1 MSAAYENFQS
11 FALPY
16 WTGTTQAATGATTL
30 VSAPGAGLRIAVDG
44 LRVVITTDTTLRIP
58 FNFYENTTT
67 AGMFYGNQSATNGG
81 VVPLSMD
88 LTTPWLLQT
97 NASLGFVIGAMAST
111 PGCAIEIRYRSVTGR

>member
-1 MSAAYENFQS
+1 MSTAYEQFQS

-30 VSAPGAGLRIAVDG
+30 VAAPGAGLRIAVDG

-67 AGMFYGNQSATNGG
+67 AGMLYREIALPS
-81 VVPLSMD
+81 VVAKGTKMISMMY
-88 LTTPWLLQT
+88 
-97 NASLGFVIGAMAST
+97 S
-111 PGCAIEIRYRSVTGR
+111 